1 VTQHDRGDGAAYVDF
16 TRDEWASL
24 RASTELTLSS
34 AELDALRSRNE
45 PIALDEVETAY
56 LPLCRLLSL
65 RVDASREL
73 LATTETFLGHLHSRV
88 PYIIGLAGSVAVGKS
103 TIARVLQALLMRWP
117 HHPRVDLVTTD
128 GFLFPNATLE
138 ARGLMSRKGFPE
150 SYDVRRLLGFLADLK
165 AGKPEVH
172 APRYSHLTYDILPDD
187 EIIVRQPDIVIVEGL
202 NVLQPPTARAG
213 AGEHLVVSD
222 YFDFSIYVDADEEH
236 IREWYIERFLSLR
249 ETAFQDERSF
259 FHHFTAYSEEDC
271 RVIAKSIWEEING
284 VNLRE
289 NIEPTRGRAHLV
301 LEKGA
306 DHRMQRVRLRKF

>member
-1 VTQHDRGDGAAYVDF
+1 VTEDELAPYVDF
-16 TRDEWASL
+16 TRDEWAKL
-24 RASTELTLSS
+24 RASAELTLS
-34 AELDALRSRNE
+34 ELEVDALRSRNE
-45 PIALDEVETAY
+45 PILLDEVETVY
-56 LPLCRLLSL
+56 LPLSRLLSL
-65 RVDASREL
+65 RVEASRDL
-73 LATTETFLGHLHSRV
+73 LAATETFLGHLHARV
-88 PYIIGLAGSVAVGKS
+88 PYIIGVAGSVAVGKS
-103 TIARVLQALLMRWP
+103 TMARLLQALLMRWP

-150 SYDVRRLLGFLADLK
+150 SYDVRRLLQFLAELK
-165 AGKPEVH
+165 AGNPEVH
-172 APRYSHLTYDILPDD
+172 APRYSHLTYDILRDD

-202 NVLQPPTARAG
+202 NVLQAPTTRAG
-213 AGEHLVVSD
+213 VGDQLVVSD

-236 IREWYIERFLSLR
+236 IRNWYIERFLQLR

-289 NIEPTRGRAHLV
+289 NIAPTRGRAHLV
-301 LEKGA
+301 VEKDA
-306 DHRMQRVRLRKF
+306 DHRVQRVRLRKL

>member
-1 VTQHDRGDGAAYVDF
+1 
-16 TRDEWASL
+16 
-24 RASTELTLSS
+24 
-34 AELDALRSRNE
+34 
-45 PIALDEVETAY
+45 VE
-56 LPLCRLLSL
+56 
-65 RVDASREL
+65 ASRDL
-73 LATTETFLGHLHSRV
+73 LAATETFLGHLHARV
-88 PYIIGLAGSVAVGKS
+88 PYVIGIAGSVAVGKS

-128 GFLFPNATLE
+128 GFLFSNATLE

-150 SYDVRRLLGFLADLK
+150 SYDVRRLLRFLADLK
-165 AGKPEVH
+165 AGDPEVH

-236 IREWYIERFLSLR
+236 IRSWYIERFLTLR

-259 FHHFTAYSEEDC
+259 FHHFTSYSEEDC

-289 NIEPTRGRAHLV
+289 NIAPTRGRANLV
-301 LEKGA
+301 LEKGP
-306 DHRMQRVRLRKF
+306 DHLVQRVRLRKL